1 MPVYRRNLFVLC
13 FTIFLAAVSWN
24 QVIPLLPDFLAE
36 LGVRRSLAFWSGMVF
51 AVQSLAAIFMQPFWG
66 RLGDRVGRKPMVLRA
81 GFCLAGI
88 YFLMSVCR
96 RPWQLAFLRFLN
108 GALTG
113 FIPGSYALIATNT
126 PEDLAG
132 RYVAAAQS
140 ASAIGGLVGP
150 VIGTTLATLVG
161 LRWSLRLS
169 AGVVFGATLLVLLLV
184 REEQKPVPQPDAG
197 YLADLYPAAKHPC
210 MPLVLIV
217 AFLGAAVNPAIQPIL
232 PLHLVRL
239 RGTLTPWIRG
249 AIYSLPGLAF
259 VLTALA
265 WTRLGEKR
273 KRPRMMRWGLMGT
286 SVTLLA
292 LALAGSVW
300 LFALLYFVLGIFLAA
315 LGPNAAAHMAE
326 EVPQELRGRAYGL
339 WQAANTSG
347 SFVGP
352 LLAGLIGS
360 FLDFRWIF
368 LTGGVLTASGAGM
381 ISVYIRRKK

>member
-1 MPVYRRNLFVLC
+1 
-13 FTIFLAAVSWN
+13 IFLAAGSWN
-24 QVIPLLPDFLAE
+24 EVIPLLPDFLGE
-36 LGVRRSLAFWSGMVF
+36 LVVRRSLAFWSGLVF
-51 AVQSLAAIFMQPFWG
+51 AAQSFAAIFMQPFWG

-81 GFCLAGI
+81 GFCLAAI

-96 RPWQLAFLRFLN
+96 RPWELALLRFLN

-132 RYVAAAQS
+132 RYVATAQS
-140 ASAIGGLVGP
+140 ASAIGGLAGP
-150 VIGTTLATLVG
+150 VIGTSLASLMG

-169 AGVVFGATLLVLLLV
+169 AAVVFGATLLVLVFV
-184 REEQKPVPQPDAG
+184 REEQRPVPQPEAG

-210 MPLVLIV
+210 MPPVLLV

-232 PLHLVRL
+232 PLHLVGL
-239 RGTLTPWIRG
+239 RGTLTPWLRG

-259 VLTALA
+259 VLTALI

-273 KRPRMMRWGLMGT
+273 TRLRVMYWGLVGT
-286 SVTLLA
+286 SISLLI
-292 LALAGSVW
+292 LASAGSLRFFV
-300 LFALLYFVLGIFLAA
+300 LFYFLLGIFLAS

-326 EVPQELRGRAYGL
+326 EIPPDLRGRSYGL
-339 WQAANTSG
+339 WQAANTFG

-352 LLAGLIGS
+352 LLAGALGS
-360 FLDFRWIF
+360 FLDLSWVFASMG
-368 LTGGVLTASGAGM
+368 LLTAVGAG
-381 ISVYIRRKK
+381 ILTLSFRGKKRPSARFNA